1 MAFCANCGNKV
12 GDNDKFCANCGATR
26 APGAPAAQT
35 EPPPPVYS
43 APAGSYQQASSTPV
57 TAATASGE
65 SSTGLK
71 ANVAGLLC
79 YAGIWVTGIIFLVLE
94 KKSPIVRFHAAQSLL
109 TFGFISILSAV
120 LGSIFWHVWFLGG
133 FLKFIIGI
141 GAFILWIVLMVKAYQ
156 GEMYKLPIA
165 GDIAAGIAKV

>member
-26 APGAPAAQT
+26 APGAPAGQT
-35 EPPPPVYS
+35 PPQGS
-43 APAGSYQQASSTPV
+43 APGVPMI
-57 TAATASGE
+57 TASDNGE
-65 SSTGLK
+65 SSTGMK
-71 ANVAGLLC
+71 TNVAGLLC
-79 YAGIWVTGIIFLVLE
+79 YVGFWITGIIFLVIE